1 MDLSFMLGLLTA
13 SKTLFNI
20 YKKIL
25 LQRAVINIENCKK
38 NNNIITIFNSKKG
51 KMLSPDITI
60 YL

>member
-25 LQRAVINIENCKK
+25 LQRAVINIEIVKR
-38 NNNIITIFNSKKG
+38 IITFIYSFLKKE
-51 KMLSPDITI
+51 KMLSSDITI